1 MGTAQES
8 RYLSSRDDVAQ
19 VFRFF
24 RDQQSEIKLRFN
36 SAALGVQSFTARVLE
51 LTNDQVLLQNIIPR
65 NGIEHLQNGEAFSI
79 SGRADG
85 LFVYIS
91 DNSVIANRTSG
102 NSAAEGSIAGC
113 VRIALPSTVL
123 YQQRRRSERVR
134 LPVQANSHRSHIR
147 LGDITPL
154 YGRIL
159 DISAHGAKIRIEQAR
174 EDSIR
179 KDQRL
184 ENCAVNV
191 PNQLSIEASY
201 IVRHA
206 LFNDAQQTMTCGL
219 ELLSASPEAL
229 AELASFVAKISNPPL

>member
-1 MGTAQES
+1 MGTPQES

-36 SAALGVQSFTARVLE
+36 SDNFGAQSFTARVLDV
-51 LTNDQVLLQNIIPR
+51 TNDQVLLQNIIPR
-65 NGIEHLQNGEAFSI
+65 EGVKHLRSREPFSI

-91 DNSVIANRTSG
+91 DNRALAESAEAATSAG
-102 NSAAEGSIAGC
+102 NC
-113 VRIALPSTVL
+113 VSIALPTTVL
-123 YQQRRRSERVR
+123 YQQRRRSQRVR
-134 LPVQANSHRSHIR
+134 LPTQATGHRSHIR
-147 LGDITPL
+147 LGDIAPL

-159 DISAHGAKIRIEQAR
+159 DISSSGAKIHLDPAR
-174 EDSIR
+174 KDCIR

-184 ENCAVNV
+184 ENCHVHV
-191 PNQLSIEASY
+191 PNQLSVDVSY

-206 LFNDAQQTMTCGL
+206 NFDDAQHTMTCGL
-219 ELLSASPEAL
+219 ELLEASSTAQ
-229 AELASFVAKISNPPL
+229 AELDAFVAKITNNAI